1 MKEISQYWKE
11 IYSANLNF
19 SEKPNI
25 VESYNILSK
34 IMQDWSEAN
43 KHQKILINEG
53 IREYF
58 RYIKN
63 EFVCMKQLIQKVDNN
78 RIIYR
83 K

>member
-1 MKEISQYWKE
+1 MDQISDKMKE

-19 SEKPNI
+19 SEKPNT

-34 IMQDWSEAN
+34 IMQDKSEAN

-58 RYIKN
+58 LYIKN
-63 EFVCMKQLIQKVDNN
+63 EYVSMKELI
-78 RIIYR
+78 
-83 K
+83 